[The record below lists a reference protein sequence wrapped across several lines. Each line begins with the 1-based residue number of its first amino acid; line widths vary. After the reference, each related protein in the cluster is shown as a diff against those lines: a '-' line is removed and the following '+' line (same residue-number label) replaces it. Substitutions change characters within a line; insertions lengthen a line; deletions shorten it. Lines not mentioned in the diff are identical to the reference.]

1 MGGHGVAAAVS
12 PSRASRRVWATASL
26 LAAIA
31 LAFAALLAC
40 ARAAPPPADTP
51 PDPASC
57 PPSSDSGVSPRP
69 DPAPPNERAPLAF
82 DTAGWDTDFAIR
94 AVPLSEI
101 VSGGLGRD
109 AIRPIDA
116 PEIAPVSDAF
126 RVFDAAETVIAVESG
141 GERRAYPLSILI
153 WHEIVND
160 TLGGTPIAVTYCPLC
175 NSAVVFDRRV
185 DGRTLDFGTTGNLRH
200 SDLIM
205 WDRQTESWWQQIT
218 GEAIVGE
225 LSGARLKRLA
235 AASVTWRE
243 FRRANPDAAA
253 LTGDSQIRVDY
264 AAPIYGG
271 YDAPDGYPPMFGGE
285 LDRRL
290 PPMERVLGVDVCG
303 ARAAYPFSALAERP
317 VVNDSLG
324 GKRVVAIFDR
334 AALSPFP
341 YYGDEPV
348 SRAAGAAT
356 AFYADLDNRALTFSA
371 RDGAI
376 MDDETTSTW
385 NALGEAVDGELKGR
399 RLVPIAHANH
409 FWFAWAAFYPDTDI
423 RGVDE

>member
-12 PSRASRRVWATASL
+12 PPRASRRVWAKTAL
-26 LAAIA
+26 AAAIA
-31 LAFAALLAC
+31 IAALLAC
-40 ARAAPPPADTP
+40 ARAAPPPSSDTP
-51 PDPASC
+51 SDPASC
-57 PPSSDSGVSPRP
+57 PPSSDSGISPRP
-69 DPAPPNERAPLAF
+69 GPAPPNESEPLRFA
-82 DTAGWDTDFAIR
+82 TAGWDTDFAIR

-126 RVFDAAETVIAVESG
+126 RVLDAAETVIAVESG

-175 NSAVVFDRRV
+175 NSAVVFDRRA

-200 SDLIM
+200 SDLVM

-253 LTGDSQIRVDY
+253 LTGDSRIGMDY

-271 YDAPDGYPPMFGGE
+271 YDAPDGYPPMFAGMP
-285 LDRRL
+285 DRRL

-303 ARAAYPFSALAERP
+303 VRAAYPFSALAERP

-324 GKRVVAIFDR
+324 GKRVVAIFDQ

-348 SRAAGAAT
+348 SRASGAAT
-356 AFYADLDNRALTFSA
+356 AFYAELDGRALTFSA

-376 MDDETTSTW
+376 ADAETGSTW
-385 NALGEAVDGELKGR
+385 NALGEAVDGEMKGR
-399 RLVPIAHANH
+399 RLAIAAHANH
-409 FWFAWAAFYPDTDI
+409 FWFAWAAFHPDTEI
-423 RGVDE
+423 RGMDE